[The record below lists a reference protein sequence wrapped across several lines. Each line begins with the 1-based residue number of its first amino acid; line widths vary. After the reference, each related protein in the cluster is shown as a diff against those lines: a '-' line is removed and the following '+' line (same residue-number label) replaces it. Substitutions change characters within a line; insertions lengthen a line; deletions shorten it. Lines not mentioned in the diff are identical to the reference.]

1 MDEWWTGDEQAWHHR
16 FSRRLA
22 KTHSLERA
30 RGRAEALAAAVELAE
45 ARGQSCAEV
54 SESAEA
60 CRVGPGGVRVTAAR
74 LAQLATVRARGG
86 RNSWR
91 GVDAATRSTIMAQ
104 RVRCRWA
111 RASSEERQAVAIAL
125 NHARWHR
132 LDLAKLAPG
141 GGVYK

>member
-1 MDEWWTGDEQAWHHR
+1 MNEWWTGDEPAWHHR

-22 KTHSLERA
+22 EARSLERA
-30 RGRAEALAAAVELAE
+30 RTRAEALAARAELAT
-45 ARGQSCAEV
+45 ARGDPSARV
-54 SESAEA
+54 PESAEA

-86 RNSWR
+86 RNCWR

-111 RASSEERQAVAIAL
+111 RASSEERHAVAIAL